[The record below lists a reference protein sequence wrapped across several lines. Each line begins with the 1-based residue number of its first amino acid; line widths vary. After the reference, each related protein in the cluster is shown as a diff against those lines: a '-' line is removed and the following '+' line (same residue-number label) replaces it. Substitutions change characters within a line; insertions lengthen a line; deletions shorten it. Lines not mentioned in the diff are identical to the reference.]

1 MNIALFTDSYTPVK
15 NGVVTSVRQLKE
27 GLESR
32 GHNVIVITA
41 DVPYFQDTEQ
51 GIYRLPSV
59 PAKLGAGTEFRFS
72 MINQSP
78 INKFLKKRKID
89 IIHTH
94 SEFSIG
100 FCGKRAAK
108 KLKVPLVHTTHT
120 MWENYT
126 HYLMNGKLIT
136 PKMARKYMAMYLKN
150 VTQIVAPSV
159 KAKNYYSQIVPNKP
173 IEIVPNG
180 IDSDKFKSSEIKPD
194 EINQLRK
201 EFGIKKND
209 INLIFVGR
217 VGQEKRVDELFETVA
232 PILRKYDNLK
242 MIIVGDGPNLHEL
255 RAKAEKQGL
264 HKKFIFT
271 GFVNWEL
278 VYRLY
283 SMSDIFVT
291 LSLSEVHPMTLIEG
305 AMCGLPIIARYD
317 ESCLDL
323 VVEGKSG
330 FLIHEDSELESKV
343 KYYLDNPEELKKAK
357 EASFE
362 LSKQFTAEH
371 HVEKIEKLYERVIAE
386 FKK

>member
-41 DVPYFQDTEQ
+41 EVPYYQDTES

-217 VGQEKRVDELFETVA
+217 VGQEKRVDELFATAA
-232 PILRKYDNLK
+232 PILKKYDNL
-242 MIIVGDGPNLHEL
+242 
-255 RAKAEKQGL
+255 
-264 HKKFIFT
+264 
-271 GFVNWEL
+271 
-278 VYRLY
+278 
-283 SMSDIFVT
+283 
-291 LSLSEVHPMTLIEG
+291 
-305 AMCGLPIIARYD
+305 
-317 ESCLDL
+317 
-323 VVEGKSG
+323 
-330 FLIHEDSELESKV
+330 
-343 KYYLDNPEELKKAK
+343 
-357 EASFE
+357 
-362 LSKQFTAEH
+362 
-371 HVEKIEKLYERVIAE
+371 
-386 FKK
+386 

>member
-1 MNIALFTDSYTPVK
+1 MNIALFTDSYTPIK

-27 GLESR
+27 GLETR
-32 GHNVIVITA
+32 GHNVIVITP
-41 DVPYFQDTEQ
+41 DVPYYQDTES

-59 PAKLGAGTEFRFS
+59 PAKLGAGTEFRFGL
-72 MINQSP
+72 INQSP
-78 INKFLKKRKID
+78 INKFLKKRRID
-89 IIHTH
+89 IVHTH

-100 FCGKRAAK
+100 FCGKSAAR

-136 PKMARKYMAMYLKN
+136 PKMARKYMYMYLKN
-150 VTQIVAPSV
+150 VNMIVAPSV
-159 KAKNYYSQIVPNKP
+159 KAKNYYSRIVPSKP

-180 IDSDKFKSSEIKPD
+180 IDSGKFMSSEIRSD

-201 EFGIKKND
+201 EFGIRKND

-217 VGQEKRVDELFETVA
+217 VGQEKRVDELFDTVA

-242 MIIVGDGPNLHEL
+242 MIIVGDGPSLHEL
-255 RAKAEKQGL
+255 RGKAVKADLQ
-264 HKKFIFT
+264 KKFIFT

-278 VYRLY
+278 VCRLY
-283 SMSDIFVT
+283 AMSDIFVT

-323 VVEGKSG
+323 VTDGKSG
-330 FLIHEDSELESKV
+330 FLIHEDSELESKIR
-343 KYYLDNPEELKKAK
+343 YYMDDPNALRLAKA
-357 EASFE
+357 ASFE

-371 HVEKIEKLYERVIAE
+371 HVDKIEKLYERVIAE
-386 FKK
+386 YHK